1 MAENCIFCKIVARE
15 APAQI
20 LYQDEHVT
28 AFQDLQPA
36 APVHI
41 LIAPNHHLASLNDAG
56 GDDAPWLG
64 RALLAAQLL
73 ARQHGIDQSG
83 YRLIINTGADAGQ
96 TVFHL
101 HVHLMGGRPLT
112 RLVR

>member
-1 MAENCIFCKIVARE
+1 MAEHCIFCKIVARE

-20 LYQDEHVT
+20 LYQDEYIT

-41 LIAPNHHLASLNDAG
+41 LIVPNHHIAALNDAG
-56 GDDAPWLG
+56 DDDAHWLG
-64 RALLAAQLL
+64 RTLLAAQQL
-73 ARQHGIDQSG
+73 ARQYGMDQSG
-83 YRLIINTGADAGQ
+83 YRVVINTGADAGQ

-101 HVHLMGGRPLT
+101 HIHLMGGRPLA